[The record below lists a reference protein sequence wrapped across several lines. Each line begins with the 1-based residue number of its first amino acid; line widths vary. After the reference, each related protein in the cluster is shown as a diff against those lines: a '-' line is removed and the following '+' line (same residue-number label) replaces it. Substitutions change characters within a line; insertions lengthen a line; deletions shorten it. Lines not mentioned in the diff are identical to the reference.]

1 MCCFTQ
7 HLLSLKQKWYLGKQ
21 DIYQQKIKD
30 INFTYSRTPSVVI
43 FVRKDC
49 KWKVRR
55 LWEQKK
61 QTNSRLYWI

>member
-55 LWEQKK
+55 L
-61 QTNSRLYWI
+61 